1 MYRRGAEQIRPDEMI
16 RKVADTGAASADLL
30 ATRPGGCIES

>member
-16 RKVADTGAASADLL
+16 RKVADTGAASAHLL